1 MRGSNGGTERVVGR
15 AGHTSRLLSESII
28 ADVRSN
34 IAWIES
40 RQEGVA
46 SINAAS
52 RHRFYRNQ
60 SRPRE
65 DGCHSSGLRH
75 RIASLFGKV

>member
-46 SINAAS
+46 DITPLRGIDFTGINPARVRTGAT
-52 RHRFYRNQ
+52 HQ
-60 SRPRE
+60 
-65 DGCHSSGLRH
+65 
-75 RIASLFGKV
+75 V